1 MQKWEYLEE
10 KDPDINRLNELGKN
24 GWELVQVLY
33 SDSNI
38 HIKPIYV
45 FKRPLN

>member
-10 KDPDINRLNELGKN
+10 TNPDINKLNELGGN
-24 GWELVQVLY
+24 GWELVQILY
-33 SDSNI
+33 SDRV